1 MVLRQVQP
9 MLNGGRGGEGGR
21 KQPAHWIFFVVFYAV
36 LANIPFWYAKQEFK
50 FFHDGWF
57 CLEYAIVGLLAL
69 YIPRI
74 LAALLL
80 FAVICTD
87 VLCAIC
93 ETYFLSPAE
102 CITNLRSMHEIS
114 GSRPVPLITVW
125 VITLIVVAIAAF
137 FPITAIRRNAR
148 GRAALCLVG
157 FIAICA
163 GVDGINVI
171 RLHGGIPN
179 PLKPARPPD
188 AVKLS
193 TFGQLRLV
201 RRTTVRLVYLVVND
215 AGMAKMEKSYQAAEV
230 FPVESATGQ
239 AIKDTGLFAMKDP
252 ATEPNVVV
260 VLLESWGLSTD
271 ATVRETLTK
280 PYTQPALLARYQVQ
294 QGTAPFFGP
303 TVEGEGRELCGSKI
317 GFHLLTAAAKELQ
330 DCKPERFAAMGYEDI
345 SVHGLDGNM
354 FSRLGWYKHLGFKE
368 SLFRDQFRALG
379 LPDCVG
385 AFTGTCDASI
395 AAWIGQRLATTS
407 AMPRFIY
414 WVTLN
419 SHLPVPVP
427 APLANAAPCSVA
439 ASLQTQP
446 PLCSW
451 YQLIENVHESV
462 AQLAMMDES
471 RPTIFVVV
479 GDHAPPFGEAAIRM
493 SFSSSEVPYVL
504 LIPKQLGVP
513 AQTR

>member
-1 MVLRQVQP
+1 MRDGKRAVA
-9 MLNGGRGGEGGR
+9 GEQNR
-21 KQPAHWIFFVVFYAV
+21 PAHWIFFVVFYAI

-57 CLEYAIVGLLAL
+57 CTEYAIVGLLAL

-80 FAVICTD
+80 FAVICMD

-102 CITNLRSMHEIS
+102 CLTNLRSMHEIS

-125 VITLIVVAIAAF
+125 VITIAVMVIAAT
-137 FPITAIRRNAR
+137 FPITAIRWHAR
-148 GRAALCLVG
+148 GRAALCLAG
-157 FIAICA
+157 FLAICI
-163 GVDGINVI
+163 GVDGINVV

-193 TFGQLRLV
+193 SFGQLRLV
-201 RRTTVRLVYLVVND
+201 RRTAVRLVYLVVND
-215 AGMAKMEKSYQAAEV
+215 AGMAKMEKSYQASEV

-239 AIKDTGLFAMKDP
+239 AIKDTGLFAMKNP

-280 PYTQPALLARYQVQ
+280 PYTQPALLMRYQVE

-317 GFHLLTAAAKELQ
+317 GFHLLTASAKELQ
-330 DCKPERFAAMGYEDI
+330 DCKPERFAAMGYEDTA
-345 SVHGLDGNM
+345 VHGLDGNM

-368 SLFRDQFRALG
+368 SLFRNQFRALG

-395 AAWIGQRLATTS
+395 AAWIGQRLATPS
-407 AMPRFIY
+407 ASPRFMY

-427 APLANAAPCSVA
+427 APLANAAPCSVD
-439 ASLQTQP
+439 ASLQAEP
-446 PLCSW
+446 SLCSW
-451 YQLIENVHESV
+451 YQLIANVHQSV
-462 AQLAMMDES
+462 AQLAMRDES
-471 RPTIFVVV
+471 RPTIFVIV
-479 GDHAPPFGEAAIRM
+479 GDHAPPFGEAAIRT
-493 SFSSSEVPYVL
+493 SFSSTQVPYVL
-504 LIPKQLGVP
+504 LLPKSPTLP
-513 AQTR
+513 AQSH